1 MDVGNPL
8 CALIKMISTNMNK
21 HALVDRPAATNKAET
36 LQKHFRDN
44 DDDYKRR
51 TSPEK
56 SEWVSERKKDKQVDI
71 CREIKEII
79 AAGNDWCGF
88 FESVMC

>member
-21 HALVDRPAATNKAET
+21 HALVDRPAAATNKAET

-44 DDDYKRR
+44 DDDDYKRR

-56 SEWVSERKKDKQVDI
+56 SERVSERKKDKQVDI

-79 AAGNDWCGF
+79 AAGND
-88 FESVMC
+88 